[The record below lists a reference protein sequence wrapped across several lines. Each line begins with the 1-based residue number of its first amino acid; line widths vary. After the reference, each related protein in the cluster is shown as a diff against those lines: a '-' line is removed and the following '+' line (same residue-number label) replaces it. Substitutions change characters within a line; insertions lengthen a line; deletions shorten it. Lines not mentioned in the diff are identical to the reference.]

1 MEALFSEQNMHLTLY
16 KYNSGSM
23 EQIVHKNLSLKVRI
37 LANVG
42 RIMTFLFISCTNST
56 LF

>member
-1 MEALFSEQNMHLTLY
+1 MEALLSEQHMHLTLY

-23 EQIVHKNLSLKVRI
+23 EQIVHKNLPLKVRI
-37 LANVG
+37 LANAG
-42 RIMTFLFISCTNST
+42 RIMTFLFISCTNFT